1 VIGVGNQF
9 RHDDGAGPAVIER
22 LRGQLP
28 GEVELV
34 VTDGDAVRLIEA
46 WSGASLAVVVDAVR
60 ADPPV
65 PGRLHRFI
73 VGPDPHGGTRPGH
86 GGTGP
91 GHGGGTR
98 PGRGGPGPGGG
109 RTPTGGDRTGPGSAE
124 TMPRTSRPGPGSAET
139 MPRTARPG
147 PGSAETMPRTGWAG
161 STHTL
166 GLSEAVGLGMA
177 LDRMPQRLVVH
188 AIEAADLTV
197 GTGMTPAVATAVDGA
212 AAAVR
217 HDILGPGP
225 KLNRADPNLDK
236 TCPNPTKTVSSAPDR
251 PQLMTHDGP

>member
-1 VIGVGNQF
+1 MIGVGNQF

-91 GHGGGTR
+91 GGGRTA
-98 PGRGGPGPGGG
+98 PGVDRPGPGSTETMPRTG
-109 RTPTGGDRTGPGSAE
+109 RPGPGSTE
-124 TMPRTSRPGPGSAET
+124 TMPRTSRPGPGS
-139 MPRTARPG
+139 
-147 PGSAETMPRTGWAG
+147 
-161 STHTL
+161 THTL
-166 GLSEAVGLGMA
+166 GLGAAIDLGMA

-197 GTGMTPAVATAVDGA
+197 GTGMTLAVATAVDGA
-212 AAAVR
+212 AEAVR

-236 TCPNPTKTVSSAPDR
+236 TRPNPTKTVSSTPDW

>member
-73 VGPDPHGGTRPGH
+73 VGPDPHGAGGTGSGH

-91 GHGGGTR
+91 Q
-98 PGRGGPGPGGG
+98 RGGETGP
-109 RTPTGGDRTGPGSAE
+109 GGDRTGPGSAE
-124 TMPRTSRPGPGSAET
+124 TMPRTS
-139 MPRTARPG
+139 
-147 PGSAETMPRTGWAG
+147 WAG

-166 GLSEAVGLGMA
+166 GLGEAVGLGMA